1 MIVNYIYFSLHIMS
15 AYDSI
20 IIKNLVIKLM
30 SRILIYKNIGVIYVS
45 F

>member
-1 MIVNYIYFSLHIMS
+1 MIVNYVYFILHVMS
-15 AYDSI
+15 TYGSI
-20 IIKNLVIKLM
+20 IINDLVIKLM